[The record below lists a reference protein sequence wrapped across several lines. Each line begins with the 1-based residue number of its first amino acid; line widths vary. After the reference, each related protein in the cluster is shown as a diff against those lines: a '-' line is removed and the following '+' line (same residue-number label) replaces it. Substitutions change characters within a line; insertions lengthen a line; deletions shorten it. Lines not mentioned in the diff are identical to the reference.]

1 MWKRNKE
8 SPKHWNP
15 DKVAELELWNKRWD
29 PPGELSEF
37 YIWDNNDLKWVEL
50 DVARPEP
57 GIRKETSE
65 SFNKGGIISGPG
77 KVWMLSNVASVGSF
91 KESPSPK
98 VPVVPKKYSNDNS
111 IENLVMNARKGIDT
125 RSLDELK
132 SWYGWRREFNVQ
144 RGYKEYI
151 SVNKIELSVLEVQRK
166 VNSRFGRMYL
176 PQDGQFGIVTANLL
190 WSLEN
195 NRHL

>member
-8 SPKHWNP
+8 NPKHWNP
-15 DKVAELELWNKRWD
+15 DKVAELESWNKRWD

-57 GIRKETSE
+57 GVRKEA
-65 SFNKGGIISGPG
+65 PG
-77 KVWMLSNVASVGSF
+77 SYNNVWMMSNVAYVGSF
-91 KESPSPK
+91 KEGPRPK
-98 VPVVPKKYSNDNS
+98 VSVVPEKYSNYNS

-144 RGYKEYI
+144 LGYKEYI
-151 SVNKIELSVLEVQRK
+151 SVNKIELSVLEVQQK